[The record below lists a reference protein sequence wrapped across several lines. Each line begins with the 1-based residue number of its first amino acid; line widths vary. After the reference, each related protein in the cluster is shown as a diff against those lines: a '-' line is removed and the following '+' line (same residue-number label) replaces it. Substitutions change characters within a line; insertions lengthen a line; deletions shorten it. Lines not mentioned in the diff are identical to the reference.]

1 MDEMA
6 VPILSII
13 TLSSYQPDTI
23 ALVDDFSS
31 VSYRNAI
38 IHIETVSEQIASCVA
53 NSLTKRVMAYFAGSA
68 EMVLA
73 ILGAQLSG
81 AAYIPIE
88 PKTPGSRIDAIADV
102 AKPCVIMT
110 DSQNRQGAQS
120 IAERL
125 GIPLVVLSL
134 KNAGKTLDIFREG
147 YREQPFIVERLTSST
162 PAVVFFTS
170 GSTGTPKGVELSH
183 LGYYRWFEGVQ
194 DLIQVKR
201 GDRVALTTNHSFDLS
216 LGELYLGLMSG
227 ATLYVPRQSTVRD
240 PLSLVP
246 WLDQHEITVFQS
258 VPSLMRRILLFRES
272 AGQGLETVR
281 TIMFC
286 GEPLEQQLVKKVKDS
301 FPFSHTRI
309 LNLYGPVEA
318 SVQVTYCWAEEYLG
332 SEDVIIP
339 LGKPL
344 KHVVVRLVEVDDTS
358 HELQIT
364 GDHLALRYLDEKK
377 TRESFINDEAEG
389 IRFYRTGDLGR
400 LNARGDL
407 EYHGRVDDQV
417 KINGYRIELG
427 EIEKTIIDHFKATD
441 CCVLVE
447 KSEGEPSLV
456 AFVVS
461 PNDSVADLRRAVA
474 DHLPTYMIPRTVIFI
489 ESIPLNTNG
498 KRDKPSLRAEYLK

>member
-1 MDEMA
+1 MDEIA

-102 AKPCVIMT
+102 AKPCMIMT

-134 KNAGKTLDIFREG
+134 KKAGKTLDIFREG
-147 YREQPFIVERLTSST
+147 YREQPFTVERLTSST

-201 GDRVALTTNHSFDLS
+201 GDRVAYD
-216 LGELYLGLMSG
+216 
-227 ATLYVPRQSTVRD
+227 
-240 PLSLVP
+240 
-246 WLDQHEITVFQS
+246 
-258 VPSLMRRILLFRES
+258 ES
-272 AGQGLETVR
+272 Q
-281 TIMFC
+281 F
-286 GEPLEQQLVKKVKDS
+286 
-301 FPFSHTRI
+301 
-309 LNLYGPVEA
+309 
-318 SVQVTYCWAEEYLG
+318 
-332 SEDVIIP
+332 
-339 LGKPL
+339 
-344 KHVVVRLVEVDDTS
+344 
-358 HELQIT
+358 
-364 GDHLALRYLDEKK
+364 
-377 TRESFINDEAEG
+377 
-389 IRFYRTGDLGR
+389 
-400 LNARGDL
+400 
-407 EYHGRVDDQV
+407 
-417 KINGYRIELG
+417 
-427 EIEKTIIDHFKATD
+427 
-441 CCVLVE
+441 
-447 KSEGEPSLV
+447 
-456 AFVVS
+456 
-461 PNDSVADLRRAVA
+461 
-474 DHLPTYMIPRTVIFI
+474 
-489 ESIPLNTNG
+489 
-498 KRDKPSLRAEYLK
+498 